1 MISLALVAASSCS
14 SHALTLAEAKARVL
28 AAPNIRAAVVHRGA
42 HPFFESIVVG
52 PDGWTFTVN
61 ARNACAGPGPC
72 STLLGH
78 YSVNRET
85 GVVEDMDAGEDGKPI
100 ATSRPLRGGRA
111 C

>member
-1 MISLALVAASSCS
+1 MISLAFLLASSCY

-28 AAPNIRAAVVHRGA
+28 AAPNIRAAVARRQA
-42 HPFFESIVVG
+42 HPFFESIVARPG
-52 PDGWTFTVN
+52 GWTFTVN

-78 YSVNRET
+78 YAVDRKT
-85 GVVEDMDAGEDGKPI
+85 GVLWDMDAGEGGKPVK
-100 ATSRPLRGGRA
+100 TPHLLRRSRN